1 MLAEMILF
9 KEQKWLMKLMESG
22 RIERGMKKVFTY
34 SFLAIMLLAGCQ
46 VKELETEKQELLPA
60 QDSKPFIAI
69 IEDDGLGSET
79 RTTLDNSGNVLW
91 KRVDRVSI
99 FAGSTVNE
107 CYQVTDE
114 SEGKT
119 SASLIKISGSG
130 ADSALDNNVAL
141 YPYCSTATIAKSG
154 SNYVLS
160 NIVLPATQTYAED
173 SFGNGAF
180 PMAAVTSS
188 TEDMNLRFKN
198 VLGGLKLQL
207 KGSAIIYSISI
218 TGNNN
223 EILCGD
229 TEVTVANGSIPSV
242 NLTDASAQTVTLE
255 CPPGGVALNEETA
268 TSFIIA
274 LPPITMTGGFT
285 VVVSGSFGGSM
296 EIQTTKPQTII
307 RSGLLKM
314 PEVRYEPHNTYAWI
328 SDNLLPSGV
337 DKTSITEA
345 YFHSNS
351 DKTTDTLIPTTGAAV
366 YFELDGTVAHY
377 YTPEYRFTGTSTQ
390 FMFKGWTHLKKLDL
404 SNYDFRNVTSFD
416 SLFEDCYSL
425 EDLNLGSFE
434 NQIATTAYKMFYN
447 CRSLKSLDLSGFQ
460 SPNLLSTWKMFE
472 YFMSL
477 TSLNLSGFTTDN
489 VTNMSGMFCGCK
501 SLATIDVSSLN
512 TSRVT
517 DMSYMFAGCSSLAS
531 IDLSSFDTSS
541 VENIAWMFGTSTFG
555 QVNGGALEGCSSL
568 RSIDLSNW
576 NTEHLQNVGSL
587 FYAANSL
594 TDINLAGWN
603 AENIVSTNSMFAYCT
618 SLKSIDLSD
627 FRPTNLGDIAFMF
640 DGCLA
645 LESLNIS
652 GFGSSNNISS
662 AFGLFHDCVK
672 LKQLDFGNMD
682 LSSINDLGEFLSGA
696 AFNRD
701 RIAIRCNGAT
711 KDVISQQ
718 ASLPSFDLNKVIW
731 VGLDE
736 TMPTVSDDVNPDW
749 YYSTDFSKDK
759 TVKVLQE
766 ASVGEGVNI
775 VIFGDAY
782 SDRLIADG
790 TYENDITT
798 AVEGLFS
805 YEPMKSFRD
814 LFNVYMVYAVSTN
827 EVYSGDTAVRIK
839 NSRGSQLRTFNY
851 AKCAAQDKLLSEVT
865 LIVIGHDPNAF
876 RFGNLGMTVT
886 AYGSSEINDFGNAVW
901 SCEYV
906 ARIANDSEYIKTVVH
921 EFGHTFAKLAD
932 EYISKPGYSVDDW
945 RFSMQSVMDNYGFY
959 KNIDFTNNL
968 STIKWSTFIN
978 DARYSSENLGAYE
991 GATFDSGV
999 WRPDYNSIMR
1009 DGDSFN
1015 APSREAIYYRIHKL
1029 AYGRDWQYDYET
1041 FVQQDLKNIP
1051 QAAPVPAPAKCV
1063 SSSALVNRH
1072 HFFKMEES
1080 FSEDGKKI
1088 IIIMQD

>member
-1 MLAEMILF
+1 
-9 KEQKWLMKLMESG
+9 
-22 RIERGMKKVFTY
+22 MKKVFAY
-34 SFLAIMLLAGCQ
+34 SILAILVLAGCQ
-46 VKELETEKQELLPA
+46 VKELEVETTNEQDVLPVLE
-60 QDSKPFIAI
+60 SKPFVAI
-69 IEDDGLGSET
+69 IEDDSVGNET

-91 KRVDRVSI
+91 KRGDRVSI

-107 CYQVTDE
+107 CYQVTDD

-328 SDNLLPSGV
+328 SDILPSGV

-377 YTPEYRFTGTSTQ
+377 YTPEYRFTGRSTQ
-390 FMFKGWTHLKKLDL
+390 FMFRGWTHLKKLDL
-404 SNYDFRNVTSFD
+404 SNYDFRNVTSFE

-460 SPNLLSTWKMFE
+460 SPNLSSTKGMFK
-472 YFMSL
+472 YCMSL
-477 TSLNLSGFTTDN
+477 TSLNLSGFITDN
-489 VTNMSGMFCGCK
+489 VTDMSEMFCGCK
-501 SLATIDVSSLN
+501 SLATIDVTGFN
-512 TSRVT
+512 TSLVT
-517 DMSYMFAGCSSLAS
+517 DMSNMFAACSSIES
-531 IDLSSFDTSS
+531 INLSSFDTSN
-541 VENIAWMFGTSTFG
+541 VENMAGMFGDNDFG
-555 QVNGGALEGCSSL
+555 RTNGDALEGCSSL
-568 RSIDLSNW
+568 RSIDLSTW
-576 NTEHLQNVGSL
+576 NTGHLQYVQGMFS
-587 FYAANSL
+587 AANSL
-594 TDINLAGWN
+594 TDVNLSGWN
-603 AENIVSTNSMFAYCT
+603 TTNIVITNSMFAYCS
-618 SLKSIDLSD
+618 SLK
-627 FRPTNLGDIAFMF
+627 NLVLPSFSSANIENMAFMF
-640 DGCLA
+640 QGCLSI
-645 LESLNIS
+645 ESINLS
-652 GFGSSNNISS
+652 SFASSNNINT
-662 AFGLFHDCVK
+662 AFALLSNCVRLHK
-672 LKQLDFGNMD
+672 LDLGNMD
-682 LSSINDLGEFLSGA
+682 LSSINQLDSFMDGVA
-696 AFNRD
+696 NQRD
-701 RIAIRCNGAT
+701 KIAIRCNGASKEIIT
-711 KDVISQQ
+711 QKATAPGFDIS
-718 ASLPSFDLNKVIW
+718 KVIW

-736 TMPTVSDDVNPDW
+736 SMPDITDEVNPEW
-749 YYSTDFSKDK
+749 YYSSDYSKDK
-759 TVKVLQE
+759 KVKILQE
-766 ASVGEGVNI
+766 ATVGAGIDI

-782 SDRLIADG
+782 SDRLIEDG
-790 TYENDITT
+790 TYENDMVT
-798 AVEGLFS
+798 AIDGLFS

-814 LFNVYMVYAVSTN
+814 MFNVYMVYAVSTN
-827 EVYSGDTAVRIK
+827 EVWNGRTAIGIK
-839 NSRGSQLRTFNY
+839 NSVGSQLRTFNY
-851 AKCAAQDKLLSEVT
+851 AKCAAKNKLLSEVT
-865 LIVIGHDPNAF
+865 LIAIGHDTEAF
-876 RFGNLGMTVT
+876 QLGNLGMTVS
-886 AYGSSEINDFGNAVW
+886 AYGGSDINDFGNGIW

-906 ARIANDSEYIKTVVH
+906 ARIADDAEYVKTVVH

-932 EYISKPGYSVDDW
+932 EYISKPGYSIDDYKY
-945 RFSMQSVMDNYGFY
+945 SLQSDMDNYGFW
-959 KNIDFTNNL
+959 KNVDFTNDLNA
-968 STIKWSTFIN
+968 IKWSRFIT
-978 DARYSSENLGAYE
+978 DTRYALDNIGAYE
-991 GATFDSGV
+991 GATYDSGI
-999 WRPDYNSIMR
+999 WRPNEDSIMR
-1009 DGDSFN
+1009 YGDTFN

-1041 FVQQDLKNIP
+1041 FVLQDLKNI
-1051 QAAPVPAPAKCV
+1051 QHSAPALAPFKRAASPV
-1063 SSSALVNRH
+1063 RTNRNH
-1072 HFFKMEES
+1072 YFKMEES
-1080 FSEDGKKI
+1080 ISEDGKKI
-1088 IIIMQD
+1088 ITIIQD

>member
-1 MLAEMILF
+1 
-9 KEQKWLMKLMESG
+9 
-22 RIERGMKKVFTY
+22 MKKVFAY
-34 SFLAIMLLAGCQ
+34 SILAILVLAGCQ
-46 VKELETEKQELLPA
+46 VKELEVETTNEQDVLPILE
-60 QDSKPFIAI
+60 SKPFVAI
-69 IEDDGLGSET
+69 IEDDSVGNET
-79 RTTLDNSGNVLW
+79 KTTLDNSGNVLW
-91 KRVDRVSI
+91 KRGDRVSI

-119 SASLIKISGSG
+119 SASLFKISGSG

-154 SNYVLS
+154 SNYVLN

-285 VVVSGSFGGSM
+285 VVVSGSYGGSM

-328 SDNLLPSGV
+328 SDDILPSGV

-390 FMFKGWTHLKKLDL
+390 FMFRGWTHLKKLDL
-404 SNYDFRNVTSFD
+404 SNYDFRNVTSFE

-460 SPNLLSTWKMFE
+460 SPNLLSTWEMFE
-472 YFMSL
+472 YCMSL
-477 TSLNLSGFTTDN
+477 TSLNLTGFITDN
-489 VTNMSGMFCGCK
+489 VTDMSSMFEGCK
-501 SLATIDVSSLN
+501 SMESFDLSSFN
-512 TSRVT
+512 TSKVT
-517 DMSYMFAGCSSLAS
+517 TMDSMFAGCSSLTD
-531 IDLSSFDTSS
+531 IDLSTFDMANVESISNMFGQS
-541 VENIAWMFGTSTFG
+541 VFGTS
-555 QVNGGALEGCSSL
+555 NGSSLEGCSSL
-568 RSIDLSNW
+568 RSIDLSSW
-576 NTEHLQNVGSL
+576 NTSKLNNVGAL
-587 FYAANSL
+587 FTCANSL
-594 TDINLAGWN
+594 TSVNLSGWIT
-603 AENIVSTNSMFAYCT
+603 ANITNTVRMFEYCT
-618 SLKSIDLSD
+618 SLKSLVLSGFAPANLEYGD
-627 FRPTNLGDIAFMF
+627 AMFR
-640 DGCLA
+640 GCIN

-652 GFGSSNNISS
+652 GLASSNISS
-662 AFGLFHDCVK
+662 ARELLSDCGK
-672 LKQLDFGNMD
+672 LNKLDFGDMD
-682 LSSINDLGEFLSGA
+682 LSTIGDLTRFLVGTA
-696 AFNRD
+696 YARD
-701 RIAIRCNGAT
+701 RIAIRCNAVS
-711 KDVISQQ
+711 KDIISQE
-718 ASLPSFDLNKVIW
+718 ATSSSFDLDKVIW

-736 TMPTVSDDVNPDW
+736 SMPDVSDDIRPGW
-749 YYSTDFSKDK
+749 YYSTDYNKDK

-766 ASVGEGVNI
+766 ATVGAGVDI

-790 TYENDITT
+790 TYENDIRT
-798 AVEGLFS
+798 ALEGLFS
-805 YEPMKSFRD
+805 YEPMKTFRNM
-814 LFNVYMVYAVSTN
+814 FNVYMVYAVSTN
-827 EVYSGDTAVRIK
+827 EVYNGDTAVGIDYGGT
-839 NSRGSQLRTFNY
+839 GSQLKTFNY
-851 AKCAAQDKLLSEVT
+851 AKCAAKGKTLSEVT
-865 LIVIGHDPNAF
+865 LIVIGRDTAPFINS
-876 RFGNLGMTVT
+876 GCLGKTVT
-886 AYGSSEINDFGNAVW
+886 SSGSQGINDYGNAVW
-901 SCEYV
+901 SCAYISRSTDDQEF
-906 ARIANDSEYIKTVVH
+906 ANTIAH

-932 EYISKPGYSVDDW
+932 EYISKPGLSVN
-945 RFSMQSVMDNYGFY
+945 DNYRKDNMQNNMDDAGFY
-959 KNIDFTNNL
+959 KNIDFTNDLN
-968 STIKWSTFIN
+968 TIKWSKFIN
-978 DARYSSENLGAYE
+978 DGRYSSENLGAYE
-991 GATFDSGV
+991 GATYESDV
-999 WRPDYNSIMR
+999 WRPDENSIMR
-1009 DGDSFN
+1009 YGDRFN

-1029 AYGRDWQYDYET
+1029 AYGRNWQYDYET
-1041 FVQQDLKNIP
+1041 FVQQDLKNI
-1051 QAAPVPAPAKCV
+1051 QHSAPAPAAPFKRAV
-1063 SSSALVNRH
+1063 SPVRTNRNH
-1072 HFFKMEES
+1072 YFKMEES
-1080 FSEDGKKI
+1080 ISEDGKRI
-1088 IIIMQD
+1088 ITIIQD